1 MEKRNYLKPET
12 VNYPI
17 LQSESF
23 IAASFIKD
31 EETGTEGTLTTG
43 YFQAECFDDVSEA
56 KALFRQA
63 DYYPGDRQGPV
74 AVCTNQN
81 IANCISNLDFQK
93 GHTTYFYITN
103 IGTNLY
109 KLEYEVSTVQDCK

>member
-23 IAASFIKD
+23 IAASFIID
-31 EETGTEGTLTTG
+31 EETGTEETLTTG
-43 YFQAECFDDVSEA
+43 YFQPNCFEGISEA
-56 KALFRQA
+56 KALFGQA
-63 DYYPGDRQGPV
+63 DNNPGVRQGPV
-74 AVCTNQN
+74 KVCTNQN
-81 IANCISNLDFQK
+81 VANCISTLDFKK

-103 IGTNLY
+103 IGTDQY
-109 KLEYEVSTVQDCK
+109 KLEYQVSTEKDC